1 VNWKNCL
8 AVPALLVGA
17 AAPLSPAGSPAG
29 PPAAPAAL
37 VAAVPPG
44 PAHDTVWKLLL
55 KPYAEATQT
64 LIADPAW
71 NGDSLDTL
79 KKLAPDLA
87 LVDGEQLVAG
97 CRSGVFR
104 KLDWARLNRDRY
116 IAQAASD
123 CGAGAYLTATALAWD
138 REKFI
143 TPPSWPDFW
152 DVARHPGRRGLQR
165 NARGTLEIALLADG
179 VGAGDVYHALRTP
192 EGLDRAFRKLDQLKP
207 FIQWW
212 DKPSEPGQ
220 WLAAGKVLLTSA
232 PAASLPGVGTAAH
245 RRLAVQWAGSVISV
259 ASFVVPEN
267 APDAAVAGIALIVA
281 ADPVRQALFAEAT
294 NLGPAVRDA
303 VDLLPVSARGQSPS
317 APENMAGALAM
328 DEGFWVDN
336 RARLEARFLA
346 WVAK

>member
-8 AVPALLVGA
+8 VVPALLAVA
-17 AAPLSPAGSPAG
+17 AAAVPPAG

-79 KKLAPDLA
+79 KSLAPDLA

-97 CRSGVFR
+97 CRSGLFR
-104 KLDWARLNRDRY
+104 KLDWVRLNRDRS
-116 IAQAASD
+116 IAQAVSD

-138 REKFI
+138 REKFT
-143 TPPSWPDFW
+143 TPPSWSDFW

-165 NARGTLEIALLADG
+165 TARGTLEVALLADG
-179 VGAGDVYHALRTP
+179 VSAGDVYRTLRTP
-192 EGLDRAFRKLDQLKP
+192 DGLDRAFRKLDQLKP

-232 PAASLPGVGTAAH
+232 PAASLAVAGTAAH
-245 RRLAVQWAGSVISV
+245 KRLAVQWAGSVISV
-259 ASFVVPEN
+259 ASFVVPQN
-267 APDAAVAGIALIVA
+267 APSPGVAAIALIVA

-303 VDLLPVSARGQSPS
+303 VDLLPVAARGQNAS
-317 APENMAGALAM
+317 APENMAAALAV
-328 DEGFWVDN
+328 DEGFWADN
-336 RARLEARFLA
+336 RAKLEARFLA